1 MIIYSIGH
9 IYEEVITSTQDD
21 CVNFNKSND
30 IQLH

>member
-1 MIIYSIGH
+1 MIIYSIH
-9 IYEEVITSTQDD
+9 IYEEVITPTQDD